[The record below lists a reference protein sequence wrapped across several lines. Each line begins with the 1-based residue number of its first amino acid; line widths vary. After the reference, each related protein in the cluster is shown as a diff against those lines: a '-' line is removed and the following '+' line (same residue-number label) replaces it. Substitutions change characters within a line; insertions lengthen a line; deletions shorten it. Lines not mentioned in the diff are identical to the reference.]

1 MNAKRYVRYIVKEL
15 KCSSRRRREVR
26 KELLAKV
33 TSQSGETLS
42 YDELR
47 KEIGEIYDVINE
59 YNDGMSA
66 EEKKKYKTEHTI
78 RVLIPILLFISILV
92 AGVIFIL
99 PHSRD
104 ISASGYF
111 TESTLAERLQKDIT
125 LLNNEDYEALRAG
138 STEAMQAIF
147 LDGLLDSIQQQTGG
161 EWGAFISPGEPH
173 YSDTI
178 QYGQHFA
185 VCEIPVSYENR
196 DVIFRI
202 TYDSEM
208 KLAGLYVR

>member
-66 EEKKKYKTEHTI
+66 GEKKKYKTEHTI
-78 RVLIPILLFISILV
+78 RVLIPVLLFISILI
-92 AGVIFIL
+92 GGIIFIL
-99 PHSRD
+99 PHKSD
-104 ISASGYF
+104 ISSGRYF
-111 TESTLAERLQKDIT
+111 TESALTERLQKDIT
-125 LLNNEDYEALRAG
+125 LLNKEDYEALRAG
-138 STEAMQAIF
+138 STEAMKAI
-147 LDGLLDSIQQQTGG
+147 LVDGLMASIRQKTGSD
-161 EWGAFISPGEPH
+161 WGAFVSTGEPQC
-173 YSDTI
+173 SDVL
-178 QYGQHFA
+178 QYGKHLA
-185 VCEIPVSYENR
+185 ECEVTVTYENR
-196 DVIFRI
+196 DVLFRI

-208 KLAGLYVR
+208 KLTALYVR

>member
-1 MNAKRYVRYIVKEL
+1 MNAKRYVRYIVKVL

-26 KELLAKV
+26 KELLSKL

-59 YNDGMSA
+59 YNDRMSA

-78 RVLIPILLFISILV
+78 RVLIPVLLFISILI
-92 AGVIFIL
+92 GGIIFIIPL
-99 PHSRD
+99 SGD

-125 LLNNEDYEALRAG
+125 LLNDEDYEALRAG
-138 STEAMQAIF
+138 STEAMQAVF
-147 LDGLLDSIQQQTGG
+147 SEGLMTSIQQKSGG
-161 EWGAFISPGEPH
+161 DWGAFVSFGEAH
-173 YSDTI
+173 YSDVV
-178 QYGQHFA
+178 QYGQHLA
-185 VCEIPVSYENR
+185 VCEIPVTYENR
-196 DVIFRI
+196 NLIFRI